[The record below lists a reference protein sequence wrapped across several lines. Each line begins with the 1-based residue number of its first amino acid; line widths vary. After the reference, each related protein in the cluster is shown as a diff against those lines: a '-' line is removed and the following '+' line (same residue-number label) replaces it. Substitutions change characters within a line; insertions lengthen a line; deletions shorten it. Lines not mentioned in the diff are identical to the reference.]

1 MRHIVFI
8 LILITGSLA
17 AGLVQA
23 QENILDTYV
32 AEGLTSNLAL
42 QQENISLERNMRA
55 LDEARGLFMPSLA
68 LDARYSR
75 AAGGRL
81 IEFPIGDLLNPVY
94 NTLNQLTDSRQ
105 FPTLEN
111 AAIPFLRPEEHETKL
126 RMVQP
131 ILQPSIYYNYQI
143 RQIQVSMQQDAVNIY
158 KRQLIA
164 DIRTSYYNYLKSV
177 KAIQLYEKVK
187 ALQLQ
192 NLALNEKLFENNKI
206 TYDAIYA
213 VKADISDTELKL
225 ADAGKNRTIATAYFN
240 FLLNR
245 PLDTSIQTDT
255 TFSFAEVTHF
265 EEEDLLTNSLQNREE
280 LQQVTKGLQI
290 SEQSLKLNRSKI
302 LPSLNLVLDYGF
314 QGTQYRFTSQDDYLQ
329 GSLVLNWQIFGGFQN
344 RSRIAQASLDRKRL
358 QTQQSQL
365 QQQIRLQVTTAAE
378 QVRVARQNVQTANER
393 VTSAQKYFTIVNRKY
408 KEGMALYIEYLS
420 ALTTLTNAE
429 NSKILAEYDYQI
441 RVTELNRVVAKD

>member
-1 MRHIVFI
+1 MRQFVNI
-8 LILITGSLA
+8 LILLISSAVINT
-17 AGLVQA
+17 VRA
-23 QENILDTYV
+23 QETILDTYV
-32 AEGLTSNLAL
+32 AEGLSSNLSL
-42 QQENISLERNMRA
+42 KQENISLERNMRA

-75 AAGGRL
+75 ATGGRL

-94 NTLNQLTDSRQ
+94 STLNQLTDSRQ

-126 RMVQP
+126 RLIQP

-143 RQIQVSMQQDAVNIY
+143 KQTQVSMQQDAVDIY

-187 ALQLQ
+187 TLQLQ
-192 NLALNEKLFENNKI
+192 NLSLNEKLFENNKI

-213 VKADISDTELKL
+213 IKADISDTESKL
-225 ADAGKNRTIATAYFN
+225 ADAEKNKTIATAYFN
-240 FLLNR
+240 FLLNK
-245 PLDTSIQTDT
+245 PLETSIQTDT
-255 TFSFAEVTHF
+255 TFSF
-265 EEEDLLTNSLQNREE
+265 EEITPFVMDDLLSTSLENREE
-280 LQQVTKGLQI
+280 IQQVNKGLQI
-290 SEQSLKLNRSKI
+290 SEQNLKLNRSNR
-302 LPSLNLVLDYGF
+302 LPSLNLVVDYGF
-314 QGTQYRFTSQDDYLQ
+314 QGTRYSFTAQDDFLQ
-329 GSLVLNWQIFGGFQN
+329 GSLVLSWQIFGGFQN
-344 RSRIAQASLDRKRL
+344 RSRIAQATLDRKRL
-358 QTQQSQL
+358 QTQQTQI

-378 QVRVARQNVQTANER
+378 QVRVARQNIRTANER
-393 VTSAQKYFTIVNRKY
+393 VTSAQKYFNIVNRKY

-420 ALTTLTNAE
+420 ALTTLVNAE

-441 RVTELNRVVAKD
+441 RVTELNRVAAKD